1 MSQNFGIAMP
11 AAHGAHRLREPVRYV
26 VVIESGAGMV
36 ARWLSASHALVNEC
50 DAAATEVA
58 NTTAG
63 LWPERGALGAEW
75 DGALQGYNA
84 QERAAAAVYT
94 LAT

>member
-1 MSQNFGIAMP
+1 MSQNFGISMP
-11 AAHGAHRLREPVRYV
+11 ASHAPHSLRAPVRYV

-36 ARWLSASHALVNEC
+36 ARWLSADHALLNEC

-58 NTTAG
+58 NSTAG
-63 LWPERGALGAEW
+63 LSPLQGALGSEW
-75 DGALQGYNA
+75 DAALQGYNA

-94 LAT
+94 LAI